1 LNLTPRPQRIGTEN
15 ETGVD
20 IRKQTRLAYKMVKSP
35 AQFWKAQLET
45 WGSKYIFNEI
55 PVMEVTVEAQYK
67 NKFGRVVKREREP
80 LNIKLSHVPDNSL
93 WSRGSDDKA
102 YTLRLPG
109 FWTGKRWVF
118 NHYAVWL
125 VTENEFNFP
134 LIFNSRR
141 PWYWPFGEAVEAVDV
156 IESHLHDVGRDFH
169 LGLHL
174 RRRNIFAPPISGV
187 RPDSPEKSEIELA
200 RHTDTLLSTPNHSL
214 LVLFEAYLNSA
225 DSTGTSTR
233 DKYLIDALVDAREKI
248 SLGANHLACANHDLA
263 GMCAK
268 LRSAEKKL
276 SAYSDVLYARDRWA
290 WGFMRTLLYRLEATK
305 KISKRKEF
313 GDIRRFTEEKR
324 AEYIAEGNRFNSRLI
339 SAGSDP
345 TTVPGQGVDPMA
357 LEYTAAGIA
366 PRNVT

>member
-1 LNLTPRPQRIGTEN
+1 MNLMPRPQRIGTEH

-20 IRKQTRLAYKMVKSP
+20 LRKQTKLVCRLTKSP

-45 WGSKYIFNEI
+45 CGSKYSFTEI
-55 PVMEVTVEAQYK
+55 PVMEVTVETQYK
-67 NKFGRVVKREREP
+67 NKFGKIVKRERVP
-80 LNIKLSHVPDNSL
+80 LNVKLSHVPDGSL
-93 WSRGSDDKA
+93 WSKGGDDKA

-109 FWTGKRWVF
+109 FWTGRRWCF
-118 NHYAVWL
+118 DHYTAWL
-125 VTENEFNFP
+125 VTEDGFNFP
-134 LIFNSRR
+134 FIFNTRR
-141 PWYWPFGEAVEAVDV
+141 PWYWPFGGKIEAVDV
-156 IESHLHDVGRDFH
+156 VESHLHDVGRDFH

-174 RRRNIFAPPISGV
+174 RRRDIFASPTSGI
-187 RPDSPEKSEIELA
+187 RPNSPEKSEIELA
-200 RHTDTLLSTPNHSL
+200 RHRDTLLSTPNHGL
-214 LVLFEAYLNSA
+214 VVLFRAYLNSVDA
-225 DSTGTSTR
+225 QGVRTR
-233 DKYLIDALVDAREKI
+233 DRLFIDALMDAREKI
-248 SLGANHLACANHDLA
+248 SVGENHLSYANHDLA

-268 LRSAEKKL
+268 LKSAEKKL

-324 AEYIAEGNRFNSRLI
+324 AEYIAEGNRFNNRLI